1 MRALKH
7 LFTTLVLIAFL
18 AGSIPLSLAQGRIA
32 VERRV
37 RLSRGKSKTIRE
49 KAASSTSYAYRIRA
63 EKDQRLEARI
73 TSEGGTATFSVVPP
87 GTQILENSMGV
98 KEWSG
103 ALPESGEYTIVVV
116 TNTQGE
122 GKFPYT
128 LELTI
133 R

>member
-1 MRALKH
+1 MRTIRH
-7 LFTTLVLIAFL
+7 LFTVLVLLGLL
-18 AGSIPLSLAQGRIA
+18 AGSLPLSLAQGRIA

-37 RLSRGKSKTIRE
+37 RLSRGKSKTVRE
-49 KAASSTSYAYRIRA
+49 KADSSTSYAYKIRA

-73 TSEGGTATFSVVPP
+73 TSEGGAATFSVVPP

-103 ALPESGEYTIVVV
+103 TLPESGEYTIVVV
-116 TNTQGE
+116 TNTREE

-133 R
+133 K